1 MRRSTF
7 NDLTRLFIF
16 LCLSGLPEDKEN
28 METDDTLEPPLCS
41 CRMETPKNQDV
52 VTLAEGKCMAV
63 ESVDG
68 KVEHA
73 SALLFFSFVKG
84 YEKNSTVILGC

>member
-1 MRRSTF
+1 
-7 NDLTRLFIF
+7 
-16 LCLSGLPEDKEN
+16 

-73 SALLFFSFVKG
+73 SALLFSIFERLQNELIG
-84 YEKNSTVILGC
+84 YISHF

>member
-1 MRRSTF
+1 
-7 NDLTRLFIF
+7 
-16 LCLSGLPEDKEN
+16 
-28 METDDTLEPPLCS
+28 MEADDMLEPPLCS
-41 CRMETPKNQDV
+41 CRMETPKNLDV

-73 SALLFFSFVKG
+73 SSFIFHLLKVAK
-84 YEKNSTVILGC
+84 

>member
-1 MRRSTF
+1 VF
-7 NDLTRLFIF
+7 F

-28 METDDTLEPPLCS
+28 MEADEMLEPPLCS
-41 CRMETPKNQDV
+41 CRMETPKNPDV

-73 SALLFFSFVKG
+73 SSLLFSK
-84 YEKNSTVILGC
+84 

>member
-1 MRRSTF
+1 
-7 NDLTRLFIF
+7 
-16 LCLSGLPEDKEN
+16 
-28 METDDTLEPPLCS
+28 MEADDVLEPPLCS

-68 KVEHA
+68 KVEYNA
-73 SALLFFSFVKG
+73 FEATETFTCSLYVF
-84 YEKNSTVILGC
+84 I

>member
-1 MRRSTF
+1 
-7 NDLTRLFIF
+7 
-16 LCLSGLPEDKEN
+16 
-28 METDDTLEPPLCS
+28 MEADDMLEPPLCS
-41 CRMETPKNQDV
+41 CRMETPKNPDV

-73 SALLFFSFVKG
+73 SSLLFSIC
-84 YEKNSTVILGC
+84 ERLQN

>member
-1 MRRSTF
+1 
-7 NDLTRLFIF
+7 
-16 LCLSGLPEDKEN
+16 
-28 METDDTLEPPLCS
+28 MEADDVLEPPLCS

-68 KVEHA
+68 KVEYNQLKHSLA
-73 SALLFFSFVKG
+73 ICLMQTTDF
-84 YEKNSTVILGC
+84 

>member
-1 MRRSTF
+1 
-7 NDLTRLFIF
+7 
-16 LCLSGLPEDKEN
+16 

-73 SALLFFSFVKG
+73 SALLFSIC
-84 YEKNSTVILGC
+84 ER